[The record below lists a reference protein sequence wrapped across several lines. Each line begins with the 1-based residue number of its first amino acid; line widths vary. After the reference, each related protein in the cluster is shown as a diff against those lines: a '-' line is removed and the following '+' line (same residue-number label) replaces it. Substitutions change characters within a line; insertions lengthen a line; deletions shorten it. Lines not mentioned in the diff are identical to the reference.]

1 MKTKSVI
8 IIIYAG
14 ILLGS
19 CSHKQSGS
27 QSTTAGDSLIMITQ
41 EQFSSGNMEIGE
53 PVKMSF
59 EDIVRCSGTIV
70 TEPSGNARI
79 STPVQGF
86 IRSIKCSGGQKVFR
100 GQELFELSGNEFI
113 ELQKDLAETA
123 SQLKRLKS
131 EYERVKS
138 LYEEK
143 VGTEKDLILAES
155 EFRASNARYSALKI
169 KIRTLGLDESRIET
183 GDFYESFSLRSPIN
197 GVVTKADIAIGQ
209 YADLQTIMA
218 EVFDTDRLRLK
229 LEVFEKDFNK
239 IREGQTVKFNMLG
252 DTGKSYSARLRAI
265 GKNIDED
272 TKTITCYAGIDDS
285 GNKNFINNGFISAS
299 IITRNDTV
307 TAVPEES
314 VLRSEGSSYILEYI
328 RTENSNY
335 LLNRVKILTGR
346 INNGYTEVLNIT
358 PETRLITKGA
368 YNIRVE

>member
-1 MKTKSVI
+1 MV
-8 IIIYAG
+8 
-14 ILLGS
+14 
-19 CSHKQSGS
+19 
-27 QSTTAGDSLIMITQ
+27 TQ
-41 EQFSSGNMEIGE
+41 EQFNAGNLEIGE

-59 EDIVRCSGTIV
+59 EDIVRCNGNIV

-79 STPVQGF
+79 STPIQGF
-86 IRSIKCSGGQKVFR
+86 IRKIKCSGGQKVFR

-155 EFRASNARYSALKI
+155 EFRASNAKYSALKI
-169 KIRTLGLDESRIET
+169 KIRSLGLDESRIET

-197 GVVTKADIAIGQ
+197 GSVSKVDVAIGQ
-209 YADLQTIMA
+209 FADLQTILA

-239 IREGQTVKFNMLG
+239 LREGQTVKFNLLG
-252 DTGKSYSARLRAI
+252 DTGKYFSARLRAI
-265 GKNIDED
+265 GINIDEG

-285 GNKNFINNGFISAS
+285 GNTHFVNNAFISAT
-299 IITRNDTV
+299 IITGNDTV
-307 TAVPEES
+307 TAVPEEA
-314 VLRSEGSSYILEYI
+314 VLRSEGSSYILEYTG
-328 RTENSNY
+328 TENSNY
-335 LLNRVKILTGR
+335 LLKRIRTLTGR
-346 INNGYTEVLNIT
+346 INNGYTEVFNIT

-368 YNIRVE
+368 YNIGVE

>member
-1 MKTKSVI
+1 MKTKSII

-14 ILLGS
+14 ILLAS
-19 CSHKQSGS
+19 CSHKQAENQNSD
-27 QSTTAGDSLIMITQ
+27 TGDSLITITQ
-41 EQFSSGNMEIGE
+41 EQFIAGKLILGN

-59 EDIVRCSGTIV
+59 ENVVRCNGNIV

-86 IRSIKCSGGQKVFR
+86 IRNIKCSGGQKVFR

-123 SQLKRLKS
+123 SQLKRLNS
-131 EYERVKS
+131 EYERIKS

-155 EFRASNARYSALKI
+155 EYRASNAKYSALRI
-169 KIRTLGLDESRIET
+169 KIRSLGLDESRIES

-197 GVVTKADIAIGQ
+197 GSVSKVDVAIGQ
-209 YADLQTIMA
+209 YADLQTILA

-239 IREGQTVKFNMLG
+239 LREGQTVKFNLLG
-252 DTGKSYSARLRAI
+252 DTGKYYSASLRAI
-265 GKNIDED
+265 GKNIDEG
-272 TKTITCYAGIDDS
+272 TKTITCYAGMNDS
-285 GNKNFINNGFISAS
+285 GNESFVNNAFISAA
-299 IITRNDTV
+299 IITKNDTV
-307 TAVPEES
+307 TAVPEEA
-314 VLRSEGSSYILEYI
+314 VLRSEGNSYILEFI
-328 RTENSNY
+328 GTENSNY
-335 LLNRVKILTGR
+335 LLKRIRTLTGR
-346 INNGYTEVLNIT
+346 MNNGYAEILNIP
-358 PETRLITKGA
+358 PETRLIIKGA